1 MGISARPNV
10 DVAGVNLD
18 PARRLTFSPEWN
30 GQSVVFDARS
40 GDFWVVDGKV
50 RNALCLAGADPGLA
64 SEYLQRLPAEVIV
77 NLVTHG
83 IIEASSTS

>member
-18 PARRLTFSPEWN
+18 PARRLSFSPEWN

-40 GDFWVVDGKV
+40 GDFWIVDGKV
-50 RNALCLAGADPGLA
+50 RNVLCSAGADPGHA
-64 SEYLQRLPAEVIV
+64 SEHLRRLAAEVVV
-77 NLVTHG
+77 NLVTRG
-83 IIEASSTS
+83 IIKASSTS